1 MVYSHTGIAF
11 NPKKESGV
19 DTCYNVD
26 EPQGRGLQRNSE
38 PGTYISLREVYD
50 CYHTEKVTR
59 FTLDANYRMLEP
71 KGVSAEISWDQACR

>member
-26 EPQGRGLQRNSE
+26 EPQGRGLQRYSE
-38 PGTYISLREVYD
+38 PGTKA
-50 CYHTEKVTR
+50 HVTGR
-59 FTLDANYRMLEP
+59 VL
-71 KGVSAEISWDQACR
+71 